1 MKKITDSKLISS
13 YKNGNTRVSIFE
25 DGTKIRKYDGEAK
38 PDYPESI
45 DIKISNFCDLS
56 EFCKWCLVPG
66 TQITFM
72 DGNSL
77 SKKNIEDI
85 KKGDKVLSYDV
96 YKKETFIDEV
106 EVLYVRDVNEII
118 YVIETEEG
126 NEIEITG
133 NHEIFIENK
142 GWIVASEVEVGDV
155 ILFKD
160 NAFSE
165 IKSITKKEYNG
176 KVYNFGTKVLHNY
189 FANDILVHN
198 CHEAS
203 DKQGKHANL
212 DNFNFLLEQLPPG
225 AELAI
230 GGGNPLSHPNILS
243 FLEKAKDNGI
253 ICNMT
258 VNELHLKPFKTLIT
272 KLLKEEL
279 IKGLG
284 ITYSG
289 KKKKELEYFC
299 KLSNNI
305 VFHVIMGVHEL
316 SCLDEI
322 QKYSNKVLILGYKEF
337 RKGKTFHSEEVERK
351 KYQWYIRLPLYFDKM
366 ILSFDNL
373 SINQLNLKRWFTDKS
388 WNEFFMGEDGTH
400 SMYIDAVSD
409 SFRVSSTGN
418 KHYPIENRNIKE
430 IFSFVQKAR
439 I

>member
-56 EFCKWCLVPG
+56 EFCKW
-66 TQITFM
+66 
-72 DGNSL
+72 
-77 SKKNIEDI
+77 
-85 KKGDKVLSYDV
+85 
-96 YKKETFIDEV
+96 
-106 EVLYVRDVNEII
+106 
-118 YVIETEEG
+118 
-126 NEIEITG
+126 
-133 NHEIFIENK
+133 
-142 GWIVASEVEVGDV
+142 
-155 ILFKD
+155 
-160 NAFSE
+160 
-165 IKSITKKEYNG
+165 
-176 KVYNFGTKVLHNY
+176 
-189 FANDILVHN
+189 

-388 WNEFFMGEDGTH
+388 WDEFFMGEDGTH

-439 I
+439 IS